1 MKSEFT
7 FEEVRNLFIKIENKY
22 EVYTLEKGGV
32 FFWKL
37 IRFELFDNIIRSLG
51 LINEGHPLG
60 FSDKIK
66 RLGLLLLYSIK
77 NIGRKKYIQ
86 KSDILLLT
94 HGRKQYYNGKYVD
107 IYLHDVM
114 QSNLNSGK
122 STFVIDRPDHYGKH
136 YDANYSNMIYFERFA
151 HILREIF
158 YEFPLRNNK
167 DKDETSII
175 KKINQDL
182 NDTFCIKI
190 DLVDLICKRV
200 FRFNLEKK
208 YFDNI
213 LDKVKPKKIYL
224 VVSYG
229 KEELISSARERGIK
243 VAELQ
248 HGVISKYHMGYYFP
262 FDFSIPYFPNELILF
277 GEYWK
282 DSVEFPRGTNLV
294 VQHFSLLSKKEECD
308 FNAHKSDAILF
319 ISQASIGD
327 KLSRVATSFA
337 NNNEV
342 ECYYKLH
349 PSEFGNWKS
358 KYPELAESADKERI
372 VVIKN
377 EKSIYE
383 LFGICNYVVG
393 VYSTAIYESLMHGCK
408 TFLVNIEG
416 YQYMDYLIQN
426 GYVRL
431 LTDKFSFN
439 DLKDF
444 SNKGISNKSYFY
456 L

>member
-1 MKSEFT
+1 M
-7 FEEVRNLFIKIENKY
+7 
-22 EVYTLEKGGV
+22 
-32 FFWKL
+32 
-37 IRFELFDNIIRSLG
+37 
-51 LINEGHPLG
+51 
-60 FSDKIK
+60 
-66 RLGLLLLYSIK
+66 
-77 NIGRKKYIQ
+77 
-86 KSDILLLT
+86 
-94 HGRKQYYNGKYVD
+94 
-107 IYLHDVM
+107 
-114 QSNLNSGK
+114 
-122 STFVIDRPDHYGKH
+122 
-136 YDANYSNMIYFERFA
+136 
-151 HILREIF
+151 
-158 YEFPLRNNK
+158 
-167 DKDETSII
+167 
-175 KKINQDL
+175 
-182 NDTFCIKI
+182 
-190 DLVDLICKRV
+190 
-200 FRFNLEKK
+200 
-208 YFDNI
+208 
-213 LDKVKPKKIYL
+213 
-224 VVSYG
+224 
-229 KEELISSARERGIK
+229 
-243 VAELQ
+243 Q

-262 FDFSIPYFPNELILF
+262 FDCSIPYFPNKLVLF
-277 GEYWK
+277 GRYWAE
-282 DSVEFPRGTNLV
+282 STNLPINNKQII
-294 VQHFSLLSKKEECD
+294 QHFSQISKQEKNDSHTNKVE
-308 FNAHKSDAILF
+308 AVLF

-358 KYPELAESADKERI
+358 KYPELAESADKARI